1 MKIVVVISITLL
13 LTLIAIT
20 ALETAHAEALEAQAM
35 VATAQSAQIANAGLT
50 IALIVIGLL
59 SIAVMVLMVIVMTQ
73 RYRLNNR
80 PQHPM
85 ISQPSSIRG
94 YHQYL
99 PYSQKATL
107 PPAPEHTQ
115 IIYFDPQ
122 DTEAEEDTFRGWGW

>member
-1 MKIVVVISITLL
+1 
-13 LTLIAIT
+13 
-20 ALETAHAEALEAQAM
+20 M

-80 PQHPM
+80 PQFPM
-85 ISQPSSIRG
+85 ISQSPSIQD